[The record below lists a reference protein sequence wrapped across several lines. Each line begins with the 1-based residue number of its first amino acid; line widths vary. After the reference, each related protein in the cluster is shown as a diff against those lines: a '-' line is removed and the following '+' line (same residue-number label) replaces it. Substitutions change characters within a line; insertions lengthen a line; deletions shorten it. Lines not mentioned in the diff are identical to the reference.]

1 VGRLDFGVPAFVER
15 FGVKGL
21 AQLLPLVLILAVFW
35 LLLIRP
41 AQRRN
46 RDLATLQRSVGV
58 GDRVMLSSG
67 FYGTVR
73 AIDDDLVRI
82 ELADGV
88 VAEVARAAIHR
99 VVEPALAADEPAF
112 DEPVADEAAV
122 DESAVEE
129 SSDEGTSSAEDR

>member
-1 VGRLDFGVPAFVER
+1 M
-15 FGVKGL
+15 KGL

-99 VVEPALAADEPAF
+99 VVDPADEPAFDEPAF
-112 DEPVADEAAV
+112 DEPVADEPV
-122 DESAVEE
+122 VEE